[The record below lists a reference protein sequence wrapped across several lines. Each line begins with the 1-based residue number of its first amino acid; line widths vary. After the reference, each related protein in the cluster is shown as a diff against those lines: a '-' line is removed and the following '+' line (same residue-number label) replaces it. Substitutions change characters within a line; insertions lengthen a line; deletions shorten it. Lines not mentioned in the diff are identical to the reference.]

1 MLQGSAVVPG
11 PASLFCL
18 VFTYRSFYAE
28 PTGHLEGMSTPVS
41 LECWGNK
48 LLRDPDLQVLTVSQ
62 IVYQSE
68 PNLTD
73 LSTAI
78 SMQKR
83 KDADFEAQHSLCL
96 HYYYT

>member
-11 PASLFCL
+11 PAYLFCL
-18 VFTYRSFYAE
+18 FFTYSSFYAE
-28 PTGHLEGMSTPVS
+28 PTSHLEGRSTPIS
-41 LECWGNK
+41 LECWGNR
-48 LLRDPDLQVLTVSQ
+48 LQLDPDLQVLTVSQ

-78 SMQKR
+78 CMQKR
-83 KDADFEAQHSLCL
+83 KDTGFDALHSLCL
-96 HYYYT
+96 HYYYM